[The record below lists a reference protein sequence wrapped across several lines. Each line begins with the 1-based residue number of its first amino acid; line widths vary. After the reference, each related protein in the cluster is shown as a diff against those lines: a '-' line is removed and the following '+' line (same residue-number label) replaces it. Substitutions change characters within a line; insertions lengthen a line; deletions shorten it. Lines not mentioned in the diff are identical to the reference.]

1 MNKLLLEFDEMDH
14 ELEQERRQRDLMKE
28 RLLKEEIE
36 LANEQDTL
44 DMLKHEEELKL
55 GVIALERDRD

>member
-1 MNKLLLEFDEMDH
+1 MKKLLLEFDEMDH